1 MWGEGREEG
10 WRVEDDGV
18 KEEGRGGRVLVLRS
32 VIGWRAEWWVVYRIM
47 ASMSIT
53 SHDFHC
59 YAFQAT

>member
-1 MWGEGREEG
+1 MEYN
-10 WRVEDDGV
+10 GV
-18 KEEGRGGRVLVLRS
+18 KEEGS